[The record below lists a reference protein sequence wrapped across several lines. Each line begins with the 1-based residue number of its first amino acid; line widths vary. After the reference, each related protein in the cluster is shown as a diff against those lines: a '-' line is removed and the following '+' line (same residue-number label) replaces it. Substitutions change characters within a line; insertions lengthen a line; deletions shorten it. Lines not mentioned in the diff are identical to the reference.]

1 MSSAAEGRTARI
13 GAHAGTHAE
22 VLLAAE
28 AYGDASRKLRQ
39 AVQVDPSERNA
50 ALCARA
56 VALAEVQRLER
67 QRDRLRS

>member
-1 MSSAAEGRTARI
+1 MHVEA
-13 GAHAGTHAE
+13 
-22 VLLAAE
+22 LLAAE
-28 AYGDASRKLRQ
+28 AYGDASRKLRH